1 MKLRRQGGSWLANY
15 WRWYSTIINDRC
27 KLHSCWELH
36 RVVLSSYPI
45 QFLLQKRRSQS
56 GILLLWCLSILLIF
70 RVFRNSLP
78 LVLWHIV
85 GIIHQR
91 IFEIFYWILY
101 HLNTIRVLYFSIMII
116 ELVCGLTHL
125 QFCISWIIVDCIS
138 SEAAALVPRHQMIP
152 MQVSISLNQF

>member
-1 MKLRRQGGSWLANY
+1 MLAYIGWCWAHTQCIFYFRREEVNMESCCSDVYQ
-15 WRWYSTIINDRC
+15 
-27 KLHSCWELH
+27 SCW
-36 RVVLSSYPI
+36 Y
-45 QFLLQKRRSQS
+45 
-56 GILLLWCLSILLIF
+56 W
-70 RVFRNSLP
+70 VFRNSLP

-101 HLNTIRVLYFSIMII
+101 HLNAILVLYFSIMII
-116 ELVCGLTHL
+116 ELVCGLMHL